1 MKAIAVTPQQ
11 RKVEIINQAE
21 PKIVSP
27 TDVKLRMLEAGV
39 CGTDKEICAFEYGTP
54 PAGSEQLVI
63 GHESL
68 GEVVE
73 IGLNVTRVK
82 VGDIV
87 VPMVRRP
94 CLHAGGA
101 GFDDSKWEIIDPTT
115 LDKRRSA
122 GRLAFNWYRIKIT
135 VPERVGNFDP
145 TGSTLV
151 FATSLDDYAEIW
163 VDGEL
168 PRAAGQS
175 GGSVIKGWN
184 AENQLIVGRDVKPG
198 QKIQLAIF
206 GINGPV
212 SNPPTNYIYM
222 PGDLLSLTTM
232 MGQSNDWFYAP
243 AESGIALFKNDK
255 PISGDITAQIIL
267 WDAGTEVNQEPGI
280 GPDQGP
286 RQKAPNTGEAENGVV
301 RNAKDVKYGSDYTKV
316 SSVMR
321 VTIKPVQA
329 PGSN

>member
-1 MKAIAVTPQQ
+1 MPTKFTERIENISKPDAFTASNGVKWSLGFSPGVAVVHADKGPIFAATKKDRGQG
-11 RKVEIINQAE
+11 
-21 PKIVSP
+21 
-27 TDVKLRMLEAGV
+27 LEAQ
-39 CGTDKEICAFEYGTP
+39 
-54 PAGSEQLVI
+54 SEDGDPSMLAK
-63 GHESL
+63 SL
-68 GEVVE
+68 
-73 IGLNVTRVK
+73 
-82 VGDIV
+82 
-87 VPMVRRP
+87 
-94 CLHAGGA
+94 AGGKGIKSVA
-101 GFDDSKWEIIDPTT
+101 VFNTPIGA
-115 LDKRRSA
+115 SA
-122 GRLAFNWYRIKIT
+122 PGPIT
-135 VPERVGNFDP
+135 PG
-145 TGSTLV
+145 
-151 FATSLDDYAEIW
+151 
-163 VDGEL
+163 
-168 PRAAGQS
+168 AAYEFTIS
-175 GGSVIKGWN
+175 
-184 AENQLIVGRDVKPG
+184 A
-198 QKIQLAIF
+198 
-206 GINGPV
+206 
-212 SNPPTNYIYM
+212 M